1 MNSSRK
7 ICEYIKVK
15 TPIIDTLKVIVI
27 LEVHCKGLWEKVL
40 HRSHCQYFESV
51 FK

>member
-1 MNSSRK
+1 M
-7 ICEYIKVK
+7 
-15 TPIIDTLKVIVI
+15 LKVIMAEGEFVRWDTLTVMVI
-27 LEVHCKGLWEKVL
+27 LEVHCKGLWGKVL